1 MNLATGKQSL
11 IAKLRAYK
19 KKYYVN
25 RLLKG
30 CILSL
35 TLLLSAFLLVNS
47 VEFALRLDSL
57 PRAVLF
63 FGFLGFSLYVL
74 FSYLILPIWYLIDN
88 KRQISDEEAACQI
101 GKYFPEISD
110 QLLNTLQLYQQGAN
124 EGSLIAASI
133 AQRTEKISWVPF
145 QQAINFGENTRYLRY
160 LVIPT
165 LIILVVL
172 LFVPQMLTESSNR
185 IIRFNEEFVPKA
197 PFDLQIT
204 NEEMRAFRN
213 EEFTLKVKAEGNV
226 LPDHVYINAG
236 GRRIKMQKDG
246 EKEYTYRYENL
257 RDNLNF
263 RLEANGFFTE
273 EHEVKVINRPA
284 LINFNVALDY
294 PAYTGFKDQ
303 RLENT
308 GNLIVPQGTKVE
320 WTFNTDHTNDLGIL
334 LSEDSV
340 QQSASEEGKQLFSF
354 AHRAM
359 KNVNYSI
366 GLRNDFG
373 QNKEPISYRIE
384 VIPDEFPQISLE
396 QYQDT
401 SLYSYIILGG
411 NISDD
416 YGISALKVNYRLGK
430 SDNFRSVN
438 IPFQVSSTSQSY
450 YMYWNIDSLGVKNGQ
465 EMEYFVQ
472 VWDND
477 GINGRK
483 SSQTGVYQI
492 RVPSLDELNKKVSE
506 SAKAAESQLEK
517 SLEESKELNEDLKNV
532 EDRLKGKKNLN
543 WEDKKVLEELLKQKD
558 KIEEEIKNLQK
569 QNQEY
574 NEKSERFQKKN
585 ESLKKKSDELKKLM
599 DELLDEDTKKLYEE
613 LEKLLNEQNSLED
626 IQEKLDQLKNKE
638 YNLEKELERALEM
651 FKRLKVEN
659 KLNEIV
665 EKTEQLQQKQEEL
678 AQETEEKGA
687 DLDEAKQ
694 QQDSLNQEFN
704 KLQEELEDL
713 EELNQDLK
721 NPEPLQDTKPE
732 EERVEEQMD
741 KSSEELDQK
750 NQKKANDAQ
759 KKAGEEMKKL
769 SEKMQQ
775 MASGMEM
782 EMLNENLDNLRDIVD
797 NLVKLSFDQEAV
809 IDGFQEVNQSDPR
822 FVTLSQMQLKLKDD
836 AQIVEDS
843 LLALAERVF
852 QISSFVTREVT
863 EMNAHMDDAVKE
875 LRDRDKRKAM
885 AEQQLTMTSI
895 NNLAILL
902 DDVLQQ
908 MQQQMADA
916 MGMPS
921 KQKNGKKKG
930 QMPNM
935 SQMQQQLNQ
944 QIEDLKKSGKS
955 GRQLSQQLAEM
966 IAQQEQLRESLQQMK
981 NDAGLKNGE
990 EGIGEGIDQ
999 IIQKMEETELDL
1011 ANKQI
1016 TEETIER
1023 QKEILTRMLE
1033 AEDALRERDQDDE
1046 REGERPGDYQKRQPE
1061 AFEEYLKNK
1070 EREIELLKTV
1080 PVKLNPY
1087 YKKEV
1092 NDYFERIKEN
1102 E

>member
-11 IAKLRAYK
+11 TGKLKAYK

-30 CILSL
+30 AILSL
-35 TLLLSAFLLVNS
+35 TLLLSAFLFVNS
-47 VEFALRLDSL
+47 VEFVLRLDTL
-57 PRAVLF
+57 PRALLF
-63 FGFLGFSLYVL
+63 FGFLLFSVYVL
-74 FSYLILPIWYLIDN
+74 FYYVLSPTWHLLDN
-88 KRQISDEEAACQI
+88 KRQISDEEAALQI
-101 GKYFPEISD
+101 GKYFPDIND
-110 QLLNTLQLYQQGAN
+110 QLLNTLQLYGEEGE

-133 AQRTEKISWVPF
+133 AQRTEKIAWVPF
-145 QQAINFGENTRYLRY
+145 QQAVNFGENKRYLRY
-160 LVIPT
+160 LVLPSVIVC
-165 LIILVVL
+165 LIL
-172 LFVPQMLTESSNR
+172 LFVPQMLTESSTR
-185 IIRFNEEFVPKA
+185 IIRFNETFVPKA
-197 PFDLQIT
+197 PFDLT
-204 NEEMRAFRN
+204 VLNEEMQGFRN
-213 EEFTLKVKAEGNV
+213 EAFTLRVKTEGTIV
-226 LPDHVYINAG
+226 PDQLYISSG
-236 GRRIKMQKDG
+236 GRRIKMSRAGDQVF
-246 EKEYTYRYENL
+246 EYTYENL
-257 RDNLNF
+257 REDIRF
-263 RLEANGFFTE
+263 RIEANGFLTE
-273 EHEVKVINRPA
+273 EHEVKTINRPA

-294 PAYTGFKDQ
+294 PNYTGFKNQ
-303 RLENT
+303 RLDNT
-308 GNLIVPQGTKVE
+308 GNLIVPEGTKIE
-320 WTFNTDHTNDLGIL
+320 WRFNTNYTENLSINLSNDSLATKAEPEGEQVYTYGHTARENL
-334 LSEDSV
+334 
-340 QQSASEEGKQLFSF
+340 
-354 AHRAM
+354 
-359 KNVNYSI
+359 NYSI
-366 GLRNDFG
+366 GLDNEFG
-373 QNKEPISYRIE
+373 KNREPISYRIE
-384 VIPDEFPQISLE
+384 VIPDEYPQISLE
-396 QYQDT
+396 QHQDT
-401 SLYSYIILGG
+401 ALFSYIVLGG

-416 YGISALKVNYRLGK
+416 YGISALMIKYRIGK
-430 SDNFRSVN
+430 GDNFSSIN
-438 IPFQVSSTSQSY
+438 IPFQRSSTNQSY
-450 YMYWNIDSLGVKNGQ
+450 YMYWNIDSLAIKNGQ
-465 EMEYFVQ
+465 KMEYFVQ

-483 SSQTGVYQI
+483 STQTGVYEI
-492 RVPSLDELNKKVSE
+492 KVPSLEELNKMVSE
-506 SAKAAESQLEK
+506 SSDAAETQLEK

-543 WEDKKVLEELLKQKD
+543 WEDKKALEELLEQKE

-569 QNQEY
+569 QNQDY

-585 ESLKKKSDELKKLM
+585 ETLKKKSDELKKLM
-599 DELLDEDTKKLYEE
+599 DELLDEETKKLYEE
-613 LEKLLNEQNSLED
+613 LQKLLQEQNNLDD

-638 YNLEKELERALEM
+638 YNMEKELERALEM

-665 EKTEQLQQKQEEL
+665 EKTDALQQKQEEL
-678 AQETEEKGA
+678 AKETEDKGSDLESAKEK
-687 DLDEAKQ
+687 
-694 QQDSLNQEFN
+694 QDSLNQEF
-704 KLQEELEDL
+704 KQLQEEIEEL

-721 NPEPLQDTKPE
+721 NPEPLQDTE
-732 EERVEEQMD
+732 EEEKGVEEQME

-750 NQKKANDAQ
+750 DQKKANDAQ

-775 MASGMEM
+775 MAASMEM

-809 IDGFQEVNQSDPR
+809 IDGFRDVNQSDPR

-885 AEQQLTMTSI
+885 GEQQLTMTSI

-921 KQKNGKKKG
+921 KQKGKKKG
-930 QMPNM
+930 QMPNI

-955 GRQLSQQLAEM
+955 GREMSQQLAEM
-966 IAQQEQLRESLQQMK
+966 IAQQEQLRQSLEEMK
-981 NDAGLKNGE
+981 NDAGLKNGG
-990 EGIGEGIDQ
+990 EGVGEGIDQ
-999 IIQKMEETELDL
+999 IIKKMEETELDL
-1011 ANKQI
+1011 ANKRI

-1046 REGERPGDYQKRQPE
+1046 REGQRPGDYEKKQPE

-1080 PVKLNPY
+1080 PAKLNPY

-1092 NDYFERIKEN
+1092 NEYFERIKEN